1 MNSERAPM
9 VGSGKYFL
17 SDLFV
22 GYEATSLDNIYR
34 AMDTSVCLGSSDI
47 YRLK

>member
-9 VGSGKYFL
+9 VCSGKYFL